1 MGFPKTRCLVN
12 PEIFHPVRAS
22 MTTEKS
28 ENGHRNK
35 IRDSP
40 KNKREK
46 RATLKKNILD
56 TAGSECK
63 TWGLISEFIY
73 SIRVNVRLCSCVYFF
88 DGLLFSPFCLACLFS
103 NFSFINA
110 LILLVSFSFF
120 RLFFVCSTHG
130 IHAE

>member
-1 MGFPKTRCLVN
+1 MDFPKTRCLVN
-12 PEIFHPVRAS
+12 PEISHPVRAS

-46 RATLKKNILD
+46 RATLKKYILD
-56 TAGSECK
+56 NAGLENE
-63 TWGLISEFIY
+63 TWGLISKIIY

-88 DGLLFSPFCLACLFS
+88 DGLLFSPFLFG
-103 NFSFINA
+103 
-110 LILLVSFSFF
+110 LSFF
-120 RLFFVCSTHG
+120 EFFFYKRSYFTREFFFFSSLFCM
-130 IHAE
+130 